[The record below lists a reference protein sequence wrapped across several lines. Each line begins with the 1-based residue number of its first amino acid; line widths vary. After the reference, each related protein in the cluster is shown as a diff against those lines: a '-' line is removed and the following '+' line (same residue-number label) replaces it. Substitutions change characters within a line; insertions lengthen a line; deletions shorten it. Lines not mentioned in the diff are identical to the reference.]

1 MAQAARD
8 ISASVVSSSELQLRI
23 FTSSFAIGAAGA
35 VDSTIAGY
43 RVAPGCTLTNTGTGT
58 FDLVYPV
65 CPNAV
70 IHVGLQ
76 SAAAT
81 VTEAIETAKSAT
93 AGTASLRT
101 SKAGTAANP
110 ASGDI
115 IEVVIF
121 ALPMGQAS

>member
-23 FTSSFAIGAAGA
+23 FTSSFAIGASGA

-43 RVAPGCTLTNTGTGT
+43 RVAPGCTLANTGTGT
-58 FDLVYPV
+58 FSLVYPV
-65 CPNAV
+65 CPNV
-70 IHVGLQ
+70 QIQCNLV

-81 VTEAIETAKSAT
+81 VTECVLTAKSAT
-93 AGTASLRT
+93 AGTATIRT
-101 SKAGTAANP
+101 SKAGLATNP

-115 IEVVIF
+115 VEICVL
-121 ALPMGQAS
+121 ALPMGQAN